1 MHSFFWNRIIFLI
14 AAYTIIHDN
23 TLSIIFVNNL
33 IKKDAWK
40 NPKPFS
46 FKRLIKLSIVVPVN
60 PSDKIIDIG
69 VPIKGDIIP
78 IMIPDIIAVI
88 TPNLNF
94 LAIIPIIMPI
104 NAFTIAKFKC
114 E

>member
-1 MHSFFWNRIIFLI
+1 M
-14 AAYTIIHDN
+14 
-23 TLSIIFVNNL
+23 
-33 IKKDAWK
+33 
-40 NPKPFS
+40 
-46 FKRLIKLSIVVPVN
+46 
-60 PSDKIIDIG
+60 
-69 VPIKGDIIP
+69 P